1 MSPPL
6 SDTAHLR
13 LDKWLWFARFCKSRA
28 LAQRMI
34 ERGQVTL
41 NGAVVEK
48 TAAGV
53 KRGDTL
59 AIVIGATRRHIKV
72 KDVTDHR
79 GPAPEAR
86 RLYDETGVERL
97 AAVDAALPLRTPLRQ
112 GTPKNS

>member
-1 MSPPL
+1 MS
-6 SDTAHLR
+6 LR

-28 LAQRMI
+28 LAQRLI

-48 TAAGV
+48 TAAAV
-53 KRGDTL
+53 KPGDTL
-59 AIVIGATRRHIKV
+59 EILIGATRRRIAV

-86 RLYDETGVERL
+86 TLYEETAVERL
-97 AAVDAALPLRTPLRQ
+97 AAVDAALPLRTPLR
-112 GTPKNS
+112 